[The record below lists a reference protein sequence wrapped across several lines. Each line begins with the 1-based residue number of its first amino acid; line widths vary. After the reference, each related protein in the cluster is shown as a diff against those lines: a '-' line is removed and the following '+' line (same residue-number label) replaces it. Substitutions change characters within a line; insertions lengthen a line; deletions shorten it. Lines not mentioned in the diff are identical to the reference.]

1 MVSITCEDVFGDNR
15 EAAVFKNKP
24 WFTVV
29 VKDVM
34 GDGSPVA
41 IVVDVDT
48 SMRVFDDVVICEIV
62 ACTGMVQKDSI
73 CIIVG

>member
-1 MVSITCEDVFGDNR
+1 MVSITCEGVFGDNG

-41 IVVDVDT
+41 IVVDVDA
-48 SMRVFDDVVICEIV
+48 SMSAFDDFVICEIV
-62 ACTGMVQKDSI
+62 AGTAMVQKDSI